1 MNLTRPAAK
10 LTHEAAHRL
19 VHEGALAAAKIGQ
32 PQVIVVVDEG
42 GNLMA
47 MLRMDGSRLLSIDS
61 ALAKAKTAANSGVPT
76 GGLSAEME
84 SRLGAA
90 TQGRVTNLKGGYPI
104 IVDGVVVGAIGVGT
118 GSPDQDVAVATAALE
133 AVGLK
138 V

>member
-10 LTHEAAHRL
+10 LTHASAHQLVQEAAQ
-19 VHEGALAAAKIGQ
+19 AAARIGQ

-42 GNLMA
+42 GHMLA
-47 MLRMDGSRLLSIDS
+47 MLRMDGARLLSIDS
-61 ALAKAKTAANSGVPT
+61 ALSKAMTAANSGVPT

-90 TQGRVTNLKGGYPI
+90 TQGRITNLKGGFPI

-118 GSPDQDVAVATAALE
+118 GSPEQDVTVATAALE
-133 AVGLK
+133 AMGLK